1 MAISVE
7 EMKKY
12 LNIDADNTDYDAEL
26 EHLIS
31 AAIEDLSV
39 ATGKVIDTENALVRQ
54 FIKLYCRR
62 EFDMLNDSD
71 VDFRLLDI
79 QKKILHSLKFAEDN
93 DNA

>member
-39 ATGKVIDTENALVRQ
+39 ATGKNIDTENALVRQ
-54 FIKLYCRR
+54 FIRLYVYRD
-62 EFDMLNDSD
+62 FNAVSDSVID
-71 VDFRLLDI
+71 NRLLDI
-79 QKKILHSLKFAEDN
+79 QKKILHSVKFAE
-93 DNA
+93 

>member
-7 EMKKY
+7 EMKNY

-39 ATGKVIDTENALVRQ
+39 ATGKNIDTEKALVRQ

-62 EFDMLNDSD
+62 EMDMLNDSA
-71 VDFRLLDI
+71 VDNRLLDI
-79 QKKILHSLKFAEDN
+79 QKKILHSVKFAEAEN
-93 DNA
+93 D